1 MVKFNGTTTLI
12 EVLKHNLKDLERAN
26 ILNLKKDV
34 IVDLALYA
42 INIQSPCNNLQE
54 NIKQAEELLS
64 KRVDALEQSLIN
76 KIDVISKNPTH
87 DNVASY
93 KSLPENL
100 KDSPGH
106 TNTTKSLHQIVD
118 CDHIQ
123 HSTENFIDED
133 AESELIET
141 LEKLD
146 FKQENG
152 HGVFSYGEQYKY
164 TNSKSEKPEEMPPL
178 LKALRDELSR
188 QFPEDSVPTQCLIN
202 RFEGP
207 ESFLPTHCDDEKT
220 ISPNSKIY
228 TISLGTSSKI
238 KYTNLHTGEQ
248 RNFHPNGRSLYVMT
262 RKSQGIWSHGIEK
275 SADFQGV
282 RYSITFRTVGKQY
295 NRSTVILG
303 DSHTKYLKFGV
314 GTGTFGYNMPGTR
327 VFAPLIE
334 QLDPQECIGYSNIII
349 HCGINNIKGH
359 GVNVPNCVDRLICK
373 VETIRALCPKSK
385 ITINPILPT
394 KSQSLNDRCKHFNK
408 LLNKLL
414 LDFIDSTRDHQLHYL
429 NFDVF
434 VDLRS
439 NLLRDDLGRFKNP
452 HDPIHLGSE
461 GVQLLVKLIKDRV
474 CGSRVDGRPYAGVSS
489 VNSGRVRAQHGVSSM
504 NRGSTNRGRVQNDV
518 RRADSVNRVGRESMM
533 AAPIT
538 TSDEFPVLSQQLES

>member
-1 MVKFNGTTTLI
+1 
-12 EVLKHNLKDLERAN
+12 
-26 ILNLKKDV
+26 
-34 IVDLALYA
+34 
-42 INIQSPCNNLQE
+42 
-54 NIKQAEELLS
+54 
-64 KRVDALEQSLIN
+64 
-76 KIDVISKNPTH
+76 
-87 DNVASY
+87 
-93 KSLPENL
+93 
-100 KDSPGH
+100 
-106 TNTTKSLHQIVD
+106 
-118 CDHIQ
+118 
-123 HSTENFIDED
+123 
-133 AESELIET
+133 
-141 LEKLD
+141 
-146 FKQENG
+146 
-152 HGVFSYGEQYKY
+152 
-164 TNSKSEKPEEMPPL
+164 
-178 LKALRDELSR
+178 
-188 QFPEDSVPTQCLIN
+188 
-202 RFEGP
+202 
-207 ESFLPTHCDDEKT
+207 
-220 ISPNSKIY
+220 
-228 TISLGTSSKI
+228 
-238 KYTNLHTGEQ
+238 
-248 RNFHPNGRSLYVMT
+248 MT

-314 GTGTFGYNMPGTR
+314 GNGTFGYNMPGTR

-359 GVNVPNCVDRLICK
+359 GVSVPNCVDRLICK

-394 KSQSLNDRCKHFNK
+394 KSQSLNDRCKHF
-408 LLNKLL
+408 NKLL

-474 CGSRVDGRPYAGVSS
+474 CGSRVDGRPYV
-489 VNSGRVRAQHGVSSM
+489 GVSSM
-504 NRGSTNRGRVQNDV
+504 NSGRVNGRVVKGEKRPGNV
-518 RRADSVNRVGRESMM
+518 RMM
-533 AAPIT
+533 AT
-538 TSDEFPVLSQQLES
+538 TTAINEFPALSQPSES